1 MANREAED
9 FSGVDIE
16 FTGLSALI
24 KKIIINEVRSDP
36 AFAQAFI
43 AAIWPQLQ
51 SQVVKIARSNS
62 SVGTLTPRKP

>member
-1 MANREAED
+1 MANNDSED

-16 FTGLSALI
+16 FTGLTALI
-24 KKIIINEVRSDP
+24 KQIIISEVRSDP

-51 SQVVKIARSNS
+51 GQVVKIARSNN